1 MSASVCI
8 EAVGV
13 GHIRTAVC
21 KSGPPSPWIAGA
33 FAFCA
38 FGVGHIF
45 TASVSGGVHTFPAS
59 LRFCQVSSL
68 SSVVFPALGVGQFC
82 PNPDA
87 LAPVGSPGVVRSH
100 NTPPRIIPHAG
111 KVKQDQCKPSSNK
124 HR

>member
-1 MSASVCI
+1 MSAVVTML
-8 EAVGV
+8 AVGV
-13 GHIRTAVC
+13 GNCFGLQIAPYSVSSLPLCPPAHWLSSARGVGHIFTAVC

-38 FGVGHIF
+38 FGVG
-45 TASVSGGVHTFPAS
+45 
-59 LRFCQVSSL
+59 
-68 SSVVFPALGVGQFC
+68 QFC

-100 NTPPRIIPHAG
+100 NAPSRIIPQRG

-124 HR
+124 HW